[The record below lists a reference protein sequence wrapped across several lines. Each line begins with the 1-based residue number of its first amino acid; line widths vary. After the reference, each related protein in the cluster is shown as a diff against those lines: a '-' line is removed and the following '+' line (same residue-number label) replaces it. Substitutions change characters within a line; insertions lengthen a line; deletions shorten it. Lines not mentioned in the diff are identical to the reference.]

1 MGKSQTFT
9 LPKMPA
15 DPPLLRVEP
24 FKGINLSVTPTQI
37 DQNQS
42 PDMLNMNIDER
53 GALNK
58 RTGYERVFETSL
70 GAGKV
75 NGIFEFR
82 QVNGTKELLFAHS
95 DKLYKLADQTVLKS
109 GLADKP
115 MSAFVLGGKM
125 YFMNGTDYFSYDG
138 TTIAEITPYIPTIT
152 ISNQPTGG
160 GTKSEDFNLLG
171 AGFKETFSGNATATE
186 YQLSLKPLDATAVT
200 AKVDNV
206 AKVEGT
212 DFTVDRVNGKVTFT
226 AAPATG
232 TNNVEIIAYKTQA
245 GFADRIKKCTIHAL
259 FGGAND
265 TRVFVSGNPDFP
277 NQMWRSGLYDATYFP
292 ENGFYKI
299 GSEREK
305 ITGFAKQY
313 DYLVIEKENSKGNMQ
328 YELNANGEASF
339 PIKPINDQI
348 GTIASKSIQIID
360 NNPISL
366 AKTGVYEL
374 VSSNVRDERNIRH
387 ISESVD
393 GQLLNEPNLK
403 DAISIDYDRKYW
415 LLVNNKVYIYDYSI
429 REWYVY
435 DNIPASCFLESDGI
449 LYFGGEGLVY
459 KFKKE
464 NHIAP
469 YNDDGQTI
477 RAYWKSKYFTFGY
490 DERRKVVD
498 KVFFGLKPYSR
509 TSADLYYVSDKKVSN
524 LLKTKR
530 MDMMD
535 FNIWNFNFM
544 SFIRSNFPQ
553 ETMVKIK
560 AKKVTMFQLIIEN
573 NKLDESMGILSL
585 GIKYRLSSEV
595 K

>member
-1 MGKSQTFT
+1 MQFKSKTPPT
-9 LPKMPA
+9 I
-15 DPPLLRVEP
+15 PLLRVEP

-82 QVNGTKELLFAHS
+82 KSDGTKELLFAHS
-95 DKLYKLADQTVLKS
+95 DKLYKLADRTVLKS

-115 MSAFVLGGKM
+115 MASFVLGGKM
-125 YFMNGTDYFSYDG
+125 FFMNGTDYFSYDG
-138 TTIAEITPYIPTIT
+138 SATANITPYIPI
-152 ISNQPTGG
+152 IKDSIPPAGG
-160 GTKSEDFNLLG
+160 GTKNEDFNLLG
-171 AGFKETFSGNATATE
+171 AGFKESFSADGTAKD
-186 YQLSLKPLDATAVT
+186 YFLSLKGLDATTVT
-200 AKVDNV
+200 AVVNTSTIN
-206 AKVEGT
+206 EGSGL
-212 DFTVDRVNGKVTFT
+212 TVDRVNGKVTFT
-226 AAPATG
+226 TAPTTG
-232 TNNVEIIAYKTQA
+232 TNNVVITAYKTQT
-245 GFADRIKKCTIHAL
+245 GFADRIKKCTINAL

-299 GSEREK
+299 GSDREK

-328 YELNANGEASF
+328 YQLSDSGVVTF

-348 GTIASKSIQIID
+348 GTTAPKSIQIID
-360 NNPISL
+360 NNPVSL
-366 AKTGVYEL
+366 GKTGVYML
-374 VSSNVRDERNIRH
+374 VSSNVRDERNIQH

-393 GQLLNEPNLK
+393 AQLLNEPNVK
-403 DAISIDYDRKYW
+403 NAISVDYDRKYW
-415 LLVNNKVYIYDYSI
+415 LVINNKAYVYDYPI
-429 REWYVY
+429 GEWYLY

-464 NHIAP
+464 THVTP
-469 YNDDGQTI
+469 YNDDGQSI
-477 RAYWKSKYFTFGY
+477 NAYWKSKYFTFGV
-490 DERRKVVD
+490 DERRKVID
-498 KVFFGLKPYSR
+498 KVFFSLKPSSR
-509 TSADLYYVSDKKVSN
+509 TSADLYYVSDKKVSG

-535 FNIWNFNFM
+535 FNIWNF
-544 SFIRSNFPQ
+544 SFLSFVRSSFPQ
-553 ETMVKIK
+553 ETAVKIK
-560 AKKVTMFQLIIEN
+560 AKKITMFQLRIEN

>member
-1 MGKSQTFT
+1 MAQMTSRSRQQ
-9 LPKMPA
+9 
-15 DPPLLRVEP
+15 PPLLRVEP

-82 QVNGTKELLFAHS
+82 QANGTKELLFAHS
-95 DKLYKLADQTVLKS
+95 DKLYKLADLTVLKS
-109 GLADKP
+109 GLADAP

-125 YFMNGTDYFSYDG
+125 YFMNGTDFFSYDG
-138 TTIAEITPYIPTIT
+138 TTIAEITPYIPTLT

-160 GTKSEDFNLLG
+160 GEKFEDFNLLG
-171 AGFKETFSGNATATE
+171 AGFKETYSGDATAKDF
-186 YQLSLKPLDATAVT
+186 QLSLKGLDATPVT
-200 AKVDNV
+200 AKVGTV

-232 TNNVEIIAYKTQA
+232 TNNVEITAYKTQA
-245 GFADRIKKCTIHAL
+245 GFSDRIKKCTIHAL

-328 YELNANGEASF
+328 YQLNEGGEPTF

-348 GTIASKSIQIID
+348 GTVASKSIQIID
-360 NNPISL
+360 NNPVSL
-366 AKTGVYEL
+366 GKTGVYEL
-374 VSSNVRDERNIRH
+374 VSSNVRDERNIQH

-403 DAISIDYDRKYW
+403 DAISVDYDRKYW
-415 LLVNNKVYIYDYSI
+415 LAINNKVYVYDYPI
-429 REWYVY
+429 REWYLY

-449 LYFGGEGLVY
+449 LYFGGEGIVF

-464 NHIAP
+464 SHITP
-469 YNDDGQTI
+469 YNDDGQVI
-477 RAYWKSKYFTFGY
+477 QAYWKSKYFTFGH

-509 TSADLYYVSDKKVSN
+509 TSADLYYVSDKKTSN

-544 SFIRSNFPQ
+544 SFVRSNFPQ

-573 NKLDESMGILSL
+573 NRLDESMGILSL